1 VRGGRVRRANPMA
14 ATRSRPRRSVIA
26 RVPVDRRAA
35 RIRHPDV
42 VALDAGVKLAAV
54 LMLMEEG
61 LERVE

>member
-1 VRGGRVRRANPMA
+1 
-14 ATRSRPRRSVIA
+14 
-26 RVPVDRRAA
+26 
-35 RIRHPDV
+35 V